1 MVKIDYLCRSFM
13 IRKNL
18 FISFFACFLILIFS
32 CNNEK
37 KIYYSDGGSSKVRES
52 DDSISKFRLAFRK
65 MGRVF
70 RKDPNKEKKYSLT
83 FGRYNKLVKN
93 GSLEEKYNAALKY
106 FDKEQYTKALTLFE
120 ELMSVYRGT
129 ARGEEVHYYYA
140 YCNYNLQ
147 DYLVAG
153 YQFRNY
159 ARVFPS
165 GKHAEECAYMNAYCF
180 YLNSPE
186 YSLDQID
193 TKLAIKEFQ
202 SFVNRYPGSERI
214 PKCNELIDQLRAK
227 LEKKS
232 YETAMLYYD
241 MSDYKAAVTSFAN
254 HNKDFPGNPHEE
266 ELNYLTVKSYYL
278 LALNSIESKK
288 QDRFKAA
295 IDSYAKFAET
305 FPKSTYLKDAEM
317 YSKSAEKSL
326 EKYNKSTL

>member
-1 MVKIDYLCRSFM
+1 
-13 IRKNL
+13 
-18 FISFFACFLILIFS
+18 
-32 CNNEK
+32 
-37 KIYYSDGGSSKVRES
+37 
-52 DDSISKFRLAFRK
+52 

-70 RKDPNKEKKYSLT
+70 QKDENKEKKRGIT
-83 FGRYNKLVKN
+83 IGRYNKLVKN
-93 GSLEEKYNAALKY
+93 GSLEEKYTAAIKY
-106 FDKEQYTKALTLFE
+106 FEKEDYTKALTLFE

-140 YCNYNLQ
+140 YCNYNVE

-159 ARVFPS
+159 ARLYPG

-202 SFVNRYPGSERI
+202 SFVNRYPKSERI
-214 PKCNELIDQLRAK
+214 TKCNELIDELRAK

-232 YETAMLYYD
+232 YENAMLYYN
-241 MSDYKAAVTSFAN
+241 MNDYKAGIASFSN
-254 HNKDFPGNPHEE
+254 HNKDFPGNKHEE
-266 ELNYLTVKSYYL
+266 ELYYLTVKSYYL

-288 QDRFKAA
+288 QERFKAA
-295 IDSYAKFAET
+295 VDSYTKFAET
-305 FPKSTYLKDAEM
+305 FPKSSYLQDAET
-317 YSKSAEKSL
+317 YQKSALKSL
-326 EKYNKSTL
+326 EKYNKSTS